1 MKDTFVL
8 YNNQGVLFMTNQI
21 KDYDIIILGGGPAG
35 LSAGLYASRGNVKT
49 VIIEKLIPGGQLN
62 NTLEVENY
70 PGMSN
75 VTGPQISQAME
86 EQTRSFGCEIINN
99 VETTKVYLDKDYK
112 ILETDKG
119 TFRTKALIIATGS
132 EHKKLGVPGEN
143 EYSGK
148 GVSYC
153 AVCDGA
159 FFKEKELVV
168 VGGGDAA
175 VEEGTYLTRYAS
187 KVTIVHRRNEFRAE
201 KIIQDR
207 AFKNPKIKVIWDTTV
222 PKINGDV
229 LGVTSVTF
237 KNVKSNEE
245 SDFKCDGVFIYVG
258 LVPNTELF
266 KGIVGLDS
274 AGRVLTNE
282 KMETNIPG
290 IYAAGDV
297 RETPLKQA
305 VTAAADGS
313 LAATMALGYLES
325 IHDKVPVSKL

>member
-1 MKDTFVL
+1 MTKDT
-8 YNNQGVLFMTNQI
+8 
-21 KDYDIIILGGGPAG
+21 KEYDIIILGGGPAG
-35 LSAGLYASRGNVKT
+35 LSAGLYASRGNVRT

-62 NTLEVENY
+62 NTLDVENY
-70 PGMSN
+70 PGMDH
-75 VTGPQISQAME
+75 VTGPQIAQAME
-86 EQTRSFGCEIINN
+86 EQTKRFGCEIINN
-99 VETTKVYLDKDYK
+99 VETTRVVFNGEYK

-119 TFRTKALIIATGS
+119 VFKSKVLIIATGS
-132 EHKKLGVPGEN
+132 EHKKLGVPGEV

-159 FFKEKELVV
+159 FFKDKELVV

-187 KVTIVHRRNEFRAE
+187 KVNIVHRRDSFRAE

-207 AFKNPKIKVIWDTTV
+207 ALNNPKINVIWNTTV

-229 LGVTSVTF
+229 LGVTSVIL
-237 KNVKSNEE
+237 KDIKSNEE
-245 SDFKCDGVFIYVG
+245 KEFKCDGVFIYVG
-258 LVPNTELF
+258 LNPNTELF
-266 KGIVGLDS
+266 KGLVNLDS
-274 AGRVLTNE
+274 AGRIVTNE
-282 KMETNIPG
+282 KMETNVPG
-290 IYAAGDV
+290 VYAAGDV

-313 LAATMALGYLES
+313 LAATIALGYLES
-325 IHDKVPVSKL
+325 LHDKVGV

>member
-1 MKDTFVL
+1 
-8 YNNQGVLFMTNQI
+8 MTTDI
-21 KDYDIIILGGGPAG
+21 KEYDIIILGGGPAG
-35 LSAGLYASRGNVKT
+35 LSAGLYAARGNVKT
-49 VIIEKLIPGGQLN
+49 VILEKLIPGGQLN

-70 PGMSN
+70 PGMDH
-75 VTGPQISQAME
+75 VTGPQIAQAME
-86 EQTRSFGCEIINN
+86 TQTKRFGCEIINN
-99 VETTKVYLDKDYK
+99 VETKTVSFTSDYK
-112 ILETDKG
+112 IIETDKG
-119 TFRTKALIIATGS
+119 TFKAKVLIVATGS
-132 EHKKLGVPGEN
+132 EYKKLGAPGEI

-168 VGGGDAA
+168 IGGGDAA

-207 AFKNPKIKVIWDTTV
+207 AFKNPKINIVWDTTV

-229 LGVTSVTF
+229 LGVTSVTL
-237 KNVKSNEE
+237 KNTKSGEE
-245 SDFKCDGVFIYVG
+245 KDFKCDGVFIYVG
-258 LVPNTELF
+258 LVPNTVFF
-266 KGIVGLDS
+266 KDLVNLDS
-274 AGRVLTNE
+274 GGRIITNE
-282 KMETNIPG
+282 KMETNVPG
-290 IYAAGDV
+290 VYAAGDV

-313 LAATMALGYLES
+313 LAATMALGYLETL
-325 IHDKVPVSKL
+325 HDKVAVH